1 VTVTSR
7 TFELVIRCIDTD
19 DEFFLGAVVAEGP
32 EMAARGLRDVME
44 HALEKHLGTKKSDEE

>member
-1 VTVTSR
+1 MTSR